1 MKQPKKTADQRGGA
15 ACVIGWPIKH
25 SRSPLIH
32 NYWIKQHG
40 IAGEYRR
47 EEVAPDRL
55 ADFLARMGAAGYVGC
70 NVTLPH
76 KEAVLVLTEP
86 DSRARTVGAANTLW
100 LDGSHLRATNT
111 DVEGFLG
118 GLDAAVPGWDKGMEK
133 AVVLGSGGAAA
144 AVTFGLVERG
154 VENIRIVNRTYERAE
169 ALAKRLGARV
179 KPARWEEMTGLCN
192 GTQLLINTTTLG
204 MEGQPPLS
212 INLRSLPDS
221 AVVADIVYVPLETQL
236 LAAAKARGLRTADGL
251 AMLLHQAVRGFSLW
265 YGVVPEVTPELR
277 AIVEADLMAA
287 AKPTGAPADTKPGET
302 KPSIKSPR
310 AKRTKVKP
318 AE

>member
-76 KEAVLVLTEP
+76 KAAVLALTEP
-86 DSRARTVGAANTLW
+86 DGRARTVGAANTLW
-100 LDGSHLRATNT
+100 LDGNHLRATNT

-118 GLDAAVPGWDKGMEK
+118 GLDAGVPGWDKGMEK
-133 AVVLGSGGAAA
+133 AVVLGAGGAAA

-221 AVVADIVYVPLETQL
+221 AVVADIVYVPLETPL

-277 AIVEADLMAA
+277 ALVEADLLAT
-287 AKPTGAPADTKPGET
+287 AKPTGTPADAKPGET
-302 KPSIKSPR
+302 KPPIKSPR
-310 AKRTKVKP
+310 AKRTRAKP